1 MLHSWSILDIWYC
14 TQASKPSLSTG
25 SALQH
30 TVIFVYIKSTKAPC
44 FLLICFAGTW
54 KCMRIRASHCFNL
67 QSDFDIK
74 SSKECCDIHSL
85 PIWDGGCFECC
96 TLLCLCCGYR
106 YCVCVSQRWWRA
118 KLTACSAWVTAAN
131 RAPMT
136 CTLRDLTPPVTRVC
150 TPHYSS
156 HPPHQQQ
163 TYVLTEIAT
172 TLRVC

>member
-85 PIWDGGCFECC
+85 PIWDGACFECR
-96 TLLCLCCGYR
+96 TLPCMCCGYR
-106 YCVCVSQRWWRA
+106 YCECVSQRWRRA
-118 KLTACSAWVTAAN
+118 KLTACSAWVAA
-131 RAPMT
+131 AMT
-136 CTLRDLTPPVTRVC
+136 CALRDLTPSVTRVC
-150 TPHYSS
+150 TLHYSS
-156 HPPHQQQ
+156 HP
-163 TYVLTEIAT
+163 T
-172 TLRVC
+172 TSTSTNICAKMC